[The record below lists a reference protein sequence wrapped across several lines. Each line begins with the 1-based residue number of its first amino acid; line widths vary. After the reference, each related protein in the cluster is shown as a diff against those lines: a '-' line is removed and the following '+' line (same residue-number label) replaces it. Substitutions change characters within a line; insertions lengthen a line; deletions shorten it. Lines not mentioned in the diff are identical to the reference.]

1 MRSIIIDADPGID
14 DAMAILLA
22 GKHFNILGITTV
34 HGNTTV
40 DKTTRNALKVLE
52 FSAMT
57 HIPVVRGSEFPLV
70 QPRYTAA
77 SVHGETGLDG
87 PDLPDPTTP
96 VHSGHAVDFIIDTV
110 MSKPDITLVPI
121 GPLTNI
127 AMALRQEPRLKNHI
141 KEISLMGGSTTY
153 GNVTMAAEFNI
164 WCDPEAAHIVFT
176 SDVPIKMVGLNLT
189 RQAAATP
196 EVIERIRNLNNQV
209 GKIVAEM
216 LTAYSERLRQLFGL
230 SGGSLHDPCA
240 VAWLIDPSLIE
251 SEKLYMAIELGGEHT
266 RGMTVCDQRGLRLPV
281 AGISAGDG
289 IRAGLAPNVEVG
301 MNIDV
306 PRFMD
311 LLIDTLAQYP

>member
-1 MRSIIIDADPGID
+1 MRNIIIDTDPGID
-14 DAMAILLA
+14 DAIAILLA
-22 GKHFNILGITTV
+22 AKYFNILGITTV
-34 HGNTTV
+34 HGNATV
-40 DKTTRNALKVLE
+40 DKTTKNALKVLE

-57 HIPVVRGSEFPLV
+57 HIPVVRGSEYPLV

-77 SVHGETGLDG
+77 SIHGETGLYG
-87 PDLPDPTTP
+87 PTLAEPTTHVQP
-96 VHSGHAVDFIIDTV
+96 GHAVDFIIDTTL
-110 MSKPDITLVPI
+110 SNPDVTLVTI

-127 AMALRQEPRLKNHI
+127 AMALHQEPRLKDHI

-176 SDVPIKMVGLNLT
+176 SGVPIKMVGLNLT

-196 EVIERIRNLNNQV
+196 EVIELIRLLNNRV
-209 GKIVAEM
+209 GKLVAEM
-216 LTAYSERLRQLFGL
+216 LTAYSERLSQLFGL
-230 SGGSLHDPCA
+230 PGGSLHDPCA

-251 SEKLYMAIELGGEHT
+251 SEMLHVAIELRGEHT
-266 RGMTVCDQRGLRLPV
+266 RGMTVCDQRGLKPPT

-301 MNIDV
+301 IAIDV
-306 PRFMD
+306 SRFMD
-311 LLIDTLAQYP
+311 LLVDTLAQYP